1 MTSGEINKKKL
12 LQNIQINKRGNLMQQ
27 EQKDKLIVELN
38 QILKNVATCDE
49 SEINQQGDNI
59 RAVFFTIL
67 EQKLNPEEIEKVFD
81 GVEITDEKIKM
92 IEENDSE
99 IKR

>member
-1 MTSGEINKKKL
+1 
-12 LQNIQINKRGNLMQQ
+12 MQQ

-38 QILKNVATCDE
+38 QMLKNVATCDE

-67 EQKLNPEEIEKVFD
+67 EQKLTPEEIEKVFD
-81 GVEITDEKIKM
+81 NVEITDERMKM
-92 IEENDSE
+92 IEQNDLGQ
-99 IKR
+99 KR